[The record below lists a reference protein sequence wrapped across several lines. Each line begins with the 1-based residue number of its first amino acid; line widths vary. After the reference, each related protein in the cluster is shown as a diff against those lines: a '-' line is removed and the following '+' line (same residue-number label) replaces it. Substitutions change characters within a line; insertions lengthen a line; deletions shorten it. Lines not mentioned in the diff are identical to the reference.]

1 MTTSLA
7 VILGSAAGAVGLVA
21 LLVFLWFRLL
31 HKRSVSR
38 TSETGSSDPSLQA
51 GQAIEL
57 SLLRGGPHPSDSREA
72 RRFMLDELNLAT
84 KNFSDINLIRQG
96 KFGEVYKGLLN
107 DGMIVAIKKWP
118 GAPNQEL
125 IKEVRYLSSIRHR
138 NIVILLGYC
147 QENNQQMLVYEYIA
161 NGSVSSHL
169 YGAAQISNE
178 LLAFKNRLSVALGA
192 AKGDHLQ
199 NQGAL
204 VAFLVWDFSW

>member
-7 VILGSAAGAVGLVA
+7 VILGGAAGAVGLVA
-21 LLVFLWFRLL
+21 LLVFLWFCLL
-31 HKRSVSR
+31 RKRSVSR

-51 GQAIEL
+51 GQAIEF

-72 RRFMLDELNLAT
+72 RRFMLDELHLAT

-96 KFGEVYKGLLN
+96 IFGEVYKGLLN
-107 DGMIVAIKKWP
+107 DGMIVAIKKRP

-125 IKEVRYLSSIRHR
+125 IKVVHYLSSIRHR
-138 NIVILLGYC
+138 NILILLGYY

-169 YGAAQISNE
+169 YAQISNE
-178 LLAFKNRLSVALGA
+178 LLEFKNRLSVALGA

-204 VAFLVWDFSW
+204 VALLVLDFSW

>member
-1 MTTSLA
+1 
-7 VILGSAAGAVGLVA
+7 
-21 LLVFLWFRLL
+21 
-31 HKRSVSR
+31 
-38 TSETGSSDPSLQA
+38 
-51 GQAIEL
+51 
-57 SLLRGGPHPSDSREA
+57 
-72 RRFMLDELNLAT
+72 MLDELNLAT

-107 DGMIVAIKKWP
+107 DGMIVAIKKRP

-125 IKEVRYLSSIRHR
+125 IEE
-138 NIVILLGYC
+138 
-147 QENNQQMLVYEYIA
+147 ENNQQMLVYEYIA

-178 LLAFKNRLSVALGA
+178 LLEFKNRLSVALGA

-204 VAFLVWDFSW
+204 VALLVLDFSW